1 MEVLVH
7 VYRLKHKGLLIQ
19 VSILLTYLCL
29 HVCVLK
35 FILKFR
41 IQSCPWPDYLMVN
54 IKYVSG
60 HNCMKA
66 FRCLYVCSLIM
77 FMQGPEEIRLGTG
90 HLDNGYR
97 NGPQVIRVQ
106 AHNRKIKKKINCMFI
121 LSVFLSL

>member
-19 VSILLTYLCL
+19 VPILLTYLCL

-35 FILKFR
+35 FILKLESR
-41 IQSCPWPDYLMVN
+41 SCPWRDDLIVN

-60 HNCMKA
+60 HKCMKV

-77 FMQGPEEIRLGTG
+77 FMQGPEEI
-90 HLDNGYR
+90 
-97 NGPQVIRVQ
+97 
-106 AHNRKIKKKINCMFI
+106 
-121 LSVFLSL
+121 